1 MAIDEGAAWYRR
13 YRTLNMD
20 DYLGDNIKQVVEA
33 RFTVPENRP
42 SVILIYGTRGCGKTT
57 FMRIIS
63 KYYLCESP
71 IEGKPCEQCEICQ
84 AINDS
89 LINGEIGTE
98 VPGVVEVDATKAN
111 GKQAIEDLIEDAV
124 IAPMYTKHKILLMD
138 ECHMITGPAQN
149 AMLKVIEDIPSHL
162 IVLIATTDVDKVL
175 GTIKSRCQ
183 VKLEVK
189 KKSVEEMA
197 QRLLYIANKEGL
209 TTSME
214 ALKIIAKKADRVPRE
229 AINLLEDIAKN
240 HGNSVTVDN
249 VRESTGDVA
258 AEVYMG
264 YFIGA
269 NTGLEEIL
277 QFNKKL
283 KSLDISAKVFISG
296 LTRFMLDCMYI
307 RHAIDLEDYPVEY
320 VKSVQSLFKIYTSNE
335 FDALLQVLEY
345 ASKMIGEDEAR
356 NELVITTTALRIGKI
371 GLLASGLGRESAQA
385 EKENKQSITEYR
397 KQAEEEI
404 AHQLD
409 KVQTFSPTKEKL
421 AGLLKGITDVSNTN
435 GIVIAAN
442 KKNTS
447 DKAEEGFFSADALG
461 ELLG

>member
-13 YRTLNMD
+13 YRPLNMD

-162 IVLIATTDVDKVL
+162 IVVFATTDVDKVL